1 MESALHRYIVKRL
14 ILMIP
19 TLIGAAILVFF
30 LLRLIPGDICVLR
43 MAGTGGYFDKEA
55 LAICQTELG
64 LDKSMLLQFGDF
76 VWGFLTFD
84 LGNSMWTGQP
94 IAEEISLRFHLSLQ
108 VAIMATLTAIFIAIP
123 LGTISAIKQDT
134 WIDYLV
140 RAFSIAG
147 IAMPSFWLG
156 ILIILGLLIGT
167 QAFSGTPWMPP
178 IQFVPI
184 WEDPVHNISQLIWP
198 AVATGYRY
206 SAVATRMTRSTLLEV
221 LREDY
226 VRTARA
232 KGLLEK
238 VIINRHALKNAMLP
252 VVTIFGIEFA
262 FLMGGL
268 VVTEQVFNLNGLG
281 KLFVESVGNH
291 DFTMTQALVMLVVT
305 IFVFTNFIV
314 DIFYAWLD
322 PRIRY
327 N

>member
-1 MESALHRYIVKRL
+1 MYQYIAKRL
-14 ILMIP
+14 LLVIP
-19 TLIGAAILVFF
+19 TLFGAAVLVFL
-30 LLRLIPGDICVLR
+30 LLRLIPGDICDMRL
-43 MAGTGGYFDKEA
+43 AGEGGLVDEETLNTCRIA
-55 LAICQTELG
+55 MGIN
-64 LDKSMLLQFGDF
+64 KSLWLQFFDF
-76 VWGFLTFD
+76 IWGFIRFD
-84 LGNSMWTGQP
+84 LGIYMWTGQP
-94 IAEEISLRFHLSLQ
+94 ISHEIGLRFHLSLQ
-108 VAIMATLTAIFIAIP
+108 VAIMATVASIIIAIP
-123 LGTISAIKQDT
+123 LGTISAIKQNT
-134 WIDYLV
+134 WIDYFV

-147 IAMPSFWLG
+147 IAIPSFWLG
-156 ILIILGLLIGT
+156 IIIILGLLITT
-167 QAFSGTPWMPP
+167 QYFSGTPWMPP

-184 WEDPVHNISQLIWP
+184 WEDPMHNLSQLLWP
-198 AVATGYRY
+198 ALATGYRY

-252 VVTIFGIEFA
+252 VVTVIGIEFA

-281 KLFVESVGNH
+281 KLFVESVDHH

-305 IFVFTNFIV
+305 IFVFTNLIV

-327 N
+327 S